1 MTTYAK
7 QITDG
12 AVTALLT
19 YDYTPEF
26 GEDSDTV
33 IITEDEY
40 NALLAE
46 MQANA
51 PAPDPDAITDAEAL
65 RIITGEENIDETK

>member
-1 MTTYAK
+1 MTYAK

-12 AVTALLT
+12 ILTALLT
-19 YDYTPEF
+19 YDYTPDF

-33 IITEDEY
+33 IITEEEY

-46 MQANA
+46 MQQNA
-51 PAPDPDAITDAEAL
+51 PAPDPEAITDAEAL
-65 RIITGEENIDETK
+65 RIITGEADTDETK

>member
-1 MTTYAK
+1 MTYAK
-7 QITDG
+7 QIING
-12 AVTALLT
+12 ELTALLT
-19 YDYTPEF
+19 YDYTPEL

-33 IITEDEY
+33 IISEEEY

-51 PAPDPDAITDAEAL
+51 PAPDPEAITDAEAL
-65 RIITGEENIDETK
+65 RIITGEVDTDETK